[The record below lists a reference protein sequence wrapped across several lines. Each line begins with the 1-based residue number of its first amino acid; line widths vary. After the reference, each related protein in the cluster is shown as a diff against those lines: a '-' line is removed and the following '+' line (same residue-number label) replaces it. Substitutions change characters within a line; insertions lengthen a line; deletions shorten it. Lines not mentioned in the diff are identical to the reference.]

1 MFLSRFIPGAGP
13 GRLLGSNVRRD
24 VPRSRETAT
33 APSETSRIAG
43 TSGTPGTIVELD
55 RWQLTGLL
63 FGVLA
68 IALVAFF
75 VGRALGK
82 GSASAPPPAVPV
94 AALTQA
100 LPQNASSRERQIALA
115 AVWPP
120 TSGIDDSLSRPIEQP
135 LPSDPTERARAQAH
149 LQLQEARAIGL
160 RDSVTP
166 TAPAPNSPIVT
177 GPMVMPTAPGASRG
191 LTLQVSMFDSQASA
205 QVLANQ
211 LEASGTAV
219 RVRQVNAADGRAM
232 FRVEVGDFTTS
243 AAALAFQRRFERDTG
258 YAGVLITL

>member
-1 MFLSRFIPGAGP
+1 MFLSRFIPGAGRSL
-13 GRLLGSNVRRD
+13 GANARLGLG
-24 VPRSRETAT
+24 PRAERAAARE
-33 APSETSRIAG
+33 PSA
-43 TSGTPGTIVELD
+43 TIVELD

-75 VGRALGK
+75 VGRAIGK
-82 GSASAPPPAVPV
+82 GASAAPPPAQPV
-94 AALTQA
+94 AALAQA

-120 TSGIDDSLSRPIEQP
+120 TSGIDDSLSRPIEAP

-149 LQLQEARAIGL
+149 LQLQEARSLGL

-166 TAPAPNSPIVT
+166 TAPAPT
-177 GPMVMPTAPGASRG
+177 GPMVMPSAPGGGAG
-191 LTLQVSMFDSQASA
+191 GFTLQVSIFDSQSAA
-205 QVLANQ
+205 QVIANQ
-211 LEASGTAV
+211 LEASGTPV
-219 RVRQVNAADGRAM
+219 RIRQVRTADGRDL
-232 FRVEVGDFTTS
+232 FRVEVGDFASS
-243 AAALAFQRRFERDTG
+243 ASALAFQRRFERDTG